1 MSYNRIQL
9 VRALTMLTTTVL
21 FGIAVPAS
29 AQTVDVAG
37 TWNLEV
43 TTSQGVATPS
53 FTLEQ
58 EGEDLTGHYSSE
70 VLGEADLTGNVS
82 GSEVTISFTAS
93 VQGQSVPV
101 VYRGTVDEDGQMSG
115 TIDIDLAGGAL
126 TGTFTASRSD
136 P

>member
-1 MSYNRIQL
+1 MRYNRIRP
-9 VRALTMLTTTVL
+9 VGALTIVAATMLL
-21 FGIAVPAS
+21 GIAGPVS

-37 TWNLEV
+37 TWTLEV
-43 TTSQGVATPS
+43 TTDQGVTTPS

-58 EGEDLTGHYSSE
+58 EGEGLTGHYSSE
-70 VLGEADLTGNVS
+70 ALGETDLTGTVS
-82 GSEVTISFTAS
+82 GSQVTISFTAS
-93 VQGQSVPV
+93 VQGQSIPV

-115 TIDIDLAGGAL
+115 TIDLAGGAL